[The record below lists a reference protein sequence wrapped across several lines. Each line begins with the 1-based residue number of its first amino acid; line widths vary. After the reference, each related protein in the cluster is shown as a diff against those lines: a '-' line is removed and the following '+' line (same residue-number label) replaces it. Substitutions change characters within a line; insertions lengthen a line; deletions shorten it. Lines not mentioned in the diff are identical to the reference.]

1 MLTMV
6 MTWCGPYRSWKLW
19 PVALAIC
26 IALAMVYAK
35 ANRQHEQH
43 EAAQSRR

>member
-6 MTWCGPYRSWKLW
+6 MTWCGPYRRWKLW

-26 IALAMVYAK
+26 ISLAMIYAK
-35 ANRQHEQH
+35 AQRQYEQTH
-43 EAAQSRR
+43 TEQAPP